1 MAFHPKVQ
9 MMNSYTVHFEFD
21 IEVDA
26 EDEQE
31 AIAQAVEDVNMDGGV
46 RKYDV
51 EYVELL
57 EEAK

>member
-1 MAFHPKVQ
+1 MQ